1 MSTAPRR
8 LGVTKGRRRSGS
20 VGVVAAVLVV
30 AFLGGEHVWDAAAP
44 RLADAW
50 DAAAGVVR
58 ADVVPAPAATTDA
71 SVAALVVDDSASDV
85 PAYDRELFGPTWADV
100 DHNGC
105 DQRNDTLSAYL
116 VDVIYRVGTR
126 DCVVETGTF
135 TDPYTGEIRPFVKSE
150 AGGGVD
156 IDHLVPL
163 EHAWQSGAWAW
174 TAEQR
179 AAYANDLDLLVPTD
193 ASLNRS
199 KGSQDVTT
207 WLPPVDG
214 GYVCTYLERWVE
226 VKTAWKLTV
235 TSDELAALSAGLA
248 SCEA

>member
-1 MSTAPRR
+1 MSTAPRIGASKR
-8 LGVTKGRRRSGS
+8 RRRSGF
-20 VGVVAAVLVV
+20 VGVVAAVLIA
-30 AFLGGEHVWDAAAP
+30 AFLGGQQGWGAATA
-44 RLADAW
+44 RLAEAW

-58 ADVVPAPAATTDA
+58 ADAVPAPARTTDA
-71 SVAALVVDDSASDV
+71 SVAALVVDDSAAEV
-85 PAYDRELFGPTWADV
+85 PAYDRDLFGPTWADV

-116 VDVIYRVGTR
+116 ADVTYRVGTR

-135 TDPYTGEIRPFVKSE
+135 TDPYTGEMRPFVKSE

-174 TAEQR
+174 TDEQR

-193 ASLNRS
+193 SSLNRS

-207 WLPPVDG
+207 WLPPADG

-226 VKTAWKLTV
+226 VKTEWQLTV
-235 TSDELAALSAGLA
+235 TSPELEALSRGLA
-248 SCEA
+248 DCP